1 MTTPVGDGDHVPGAA
16 GTVDELAESAFED
29 LDEPTPSDTELA
41 LRRLADIV
49 RHAKNVPLSASAM
62 IDRDEVL
69 DLVDHALGHLPEEIR
84 QARWLLKER
93 DDYLARVRREGDD
106 LLEAART
113 RAERM
118 VQRTEVVKAAES
130 RARQIVDAAEA
141 DARKLRNEVEDF
153 CDQKLGSFEIVLQ
166 RTMKMVSSGRE
177 KLQGGRNGLGESA
190 EPSERVAERNGAPR
204 ADGARAEGNGQSPQA
219 QSQGQG
225 APPTGPLP
233 RVRPAEPQD
242 PRRDGFFDQD
252 RL

>member
-1 MTTPVGDGDHVPGAA
+1 VTTPVGDGDHVPGAA

-69 DLVDHALGHLPEEIR
+69 DLVDHALAHLPEEIR

-130 RARQIVDAAEA
+130 RARQIIDAA
-141 DARKLRNEVEDF
+141 
-153 CDQKLGSFEIVLQ
+153 
-166 RTMKMVSSGRE
+166 
-177 KLQGGRNGLGESA
+177 
-190 EPSERVAERNGAPR
+190 
-204 ADGARAEGNGQSPQA
+204 
-219 QSQGQG
+219 
-225 APPTGPLP
+225 
-233 RVRPAEPQD
+233 
-242 PRRDGFFDQD
+242 
-252 RL
+252 